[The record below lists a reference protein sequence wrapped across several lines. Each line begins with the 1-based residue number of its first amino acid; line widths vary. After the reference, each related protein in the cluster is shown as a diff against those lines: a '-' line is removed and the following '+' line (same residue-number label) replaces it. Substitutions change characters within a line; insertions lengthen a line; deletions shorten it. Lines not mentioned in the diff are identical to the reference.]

1 MKGSRRSPFS
11 LVDLLGAVSRSRKF
25 VYINVGVITIGAV
38 IVSLL
43 LPKWYMGSTTILPP
57 KNQGLLGLMGASSS
71 ALIRQFTPLRA
82 FGTAAQSP
90 DLYNYLAI
98 LKSRSV
104 MERVVLHFDLFTR
117 YDVRDSM
124 MDDAIKALSGNVDFK
139 VSEEGTLRVDVAD
152 KDPVQAAA
160 MANYFV
166 ALLDELNRALNTR
179 EARSNR
185 AFIEERVTAI
195 LADLHKAEEELKQY
209 QEKYGFVA
217 IGENAES
224 SVSAVAALYAEKTKK
239 ELEVG
244 ILKRTVAQDNPLLGS
259 AELQLSELNRKLK
272 QVPQLGMGFLRVY
285 RDFMVQQKLYETLL
299 PLLEQAKVE
308 EQRDTPTLLV
318 LDSAVPPERA
328 FYPKKTIIVA
338 VFFFLSVVLS
348 IVAIVVRERVAL
360 FGRERPQEYE
370 RLRES
375 LLAFRFWRRPESK
388 A

>member
-1 MKGSRRSPFS
+1 MEGSRRSPFS
-11 LVDLLGAVSRSRKF
+11 LVDLLGALSRSRKF

-43 LPKWYMGSTTILPP
+43 LPRWYMGSATILPP
-57 KNQGLLGLMGASSS
+57 KNQGLLGLVGASSS
-71 ALIRQFTPLRA
+71 TLMRQLTPLRA
-82 FGTAAQSP
+82 LGTGAQSP

-179 EARSNR
+179 EARGNR
-185 AFIEERVTAI
+185 AFIEERVAAI
-195 LADLHKAEEELKQY
+195 LADLRKAEEDLRQY

-217 IGENAES
+217 IGENAAS

-244 ILKRTVAQDNPLLGS
+244 ILKRTVGRDNPLLGS

-285 RDFMVQQKLYETLL
+285 REFMVQQKLYETLL
-299 PLLEQAKVE
+299 PFLEQAKVE
-308 EQRDTPTLLV
+308 EQRDTPTLLI

-328 FYPKKTIIVA
+328 FYPKKTIIVL

-348 IVAIVVRERVAL
+348 ISVVMVRERVAI
-360 FGRERPQEYE
+360 FAKERPGEYE
-370 RLRES
+370 RVRDSLRS
-375 LLAFRFWRRPESK
+375 FRFWRR